1 MREKSKAGNL
11 QTKASPTPEAEF
23 LCISDAS
30 PATTE
35 LLALAEGLKAYC
47 ADETVLKAALQ
58 DDCLRVRDRLRA
70 AYRNA
75 ELMEAI
81 AVASPSLADSFSKWE
96 ENPKAKEDKGRS
108 KH

>member
-1 MREKSKAGNL
+1 VRNQKQESANKSQSN
-11 QTKASPTPEAEF
+11 TEAEF
-23 LCISDAS
+23 FVFRTPLL
-30 PATTE
+30 PLTE

-81 AVASPSLADSFSKWE
+81 AVASPSLADSFF
-96 ENPKAKEDKGRS
+96 
-108 KH
+108 